1 MLVLGY
7 VKSIQN
13 YTLSMALPNGLSGI
27 VPITNISNAYTEKLQ
42 SFAHQDADS
51 MEEAEV
57 SNR

>member
-1 MLVLGY
+1 
-7 VKSIQN
+7 
-13 YTLSMALPNGLSGI
+13 MALPNGLSGI

-42 SFAHQDADS
+42 SFAQQDADS